1 MTGLSF
7 GEILY
12 PFMIYKPIYLYLIRY
27 QPNNFIACQVAFAFQ
42 KGSMLFELS
51 AKQDNMF
58 NSMNSRRLK

>member
-7 GEILY
+7 GEILH
-12 PFMIYKPIYLYLIRY
+12 PFMIYEPIYLYLISPKQFHCMPSGVR
-27 QPNNFIACQVAFAFQ
+27 IS